1 MFDGLSSRALRLGV
15 VAAAATALVASFGG
29 PADAAPK
36 KQKAGN
42 DQRSVGANYNHGK
55 PLRFSAKLSDSGSA
69 QEGGAVVGT
78 VRQWPALDDENGVIY
93 TKRYRLRG
101 VGNHIEIWVAENLAY
116 PAGDCRNTIDGGAP
130 ITVTDAQV
138 KGFIHQFDSNM
149 YPKESEAFSVAPDR
163 DGSNTKLKKL
173 YSQFY
178 GIPNR
183 SYSGHGDR
191 TVTLID
197 NVRDS
202 NFYRPQDPDGKTYIG
217 GFFYS
222 VFNEMTN
229 RNVMTID
236 SFDWKHRTGTF
247 DSQHDDAT
255 NPEYVACGNAIGRA
269 FGNKRGPDY
278 EGTFAHEYQHL
289 LEYYEDPAEVNWV
302 NEGLSDWAQTLTGY
316 VDPQTDPADPTADGH
331 LASFLGFGGEAFGGP
346 EQSMTRWEDQG
357 PTEILADYGA
367 AYSFMQYL
375 WSHFGG
381 DAFMSA
387 LHTEDAGGLVG
398 LQKVLD
404 DQVTNPPQALD
415 VIHDWLASM
424 ALDAAI
430 EDGSDAPT
438 AADAAALS
446 TDSMRAKINWA
457 SPQAYAS
464 PGAPT
469 NGGDFVPLSAG
480 PLSFTGHGSYDPA
493 PVEWTTATDG
503 RLYSGKGDNLDR
515 AIVRTVNVPAGNAT
529 VSVGLQFDTEPTWD
543 FAFVQVYDTSTKS
556 WVSLESAGNT
566 TSGADPGADPRV
578 KANLPGLTG
587 TGGPAV
593 YNYTVPAAY
602 TGHPVMLAV
611 RYITDSSVDGEGVW
625 LSSLKVGGVDEPGA
639 LDLSTWK
646 SLTQAVP
653 VPVESWTVQV
663 VGYNAKHSGRAF
675 MTLAT
680 QADGS
685 MTGSID
691 PATAL
696 GFTPDTLG
704 AIVTVN
710 DSSETVADY
719 GRYELKV
726 GTVVQPGG

>member
-1 MFDGLSSRALRLGV
+1 M
-15 VAAAATALVASFGG
+15 
-29 PADAAPK
+29 
-36 KQKAGN
+36 
-42 DQRSVGANYNHGK
+42 
-55 PLRFSAKLSDSGSA
+55 
-69 QEGGAVVGT
+69 
-78 VRQWPALDDENGVIY
+78 
-93 TKRYRLRG
+93 
-101 VGNHIEIWVAENLAY
+101 
-116 PAGDCRNTIDGGAP
+116 
-130 ITVTDAQV
+130 
-138 KGFIHQFDSNM
+138 
-149 YPKESEAFSVAPDR
+149 APDR
-163 DGSNTKLKKL
+163 DGSTTKLKKL
-173 YSQFY
+173 YTQFY

-247 DSQHDDAT
+247 DSQPDDAT
-255 NPEYVACGNAIGRA
+255 NPEYVACGNEIGRA

-375 WSHFGG
+375 WSHFGQ

-387 LHTEDAGGLVG
+387 LHTENAGGLVG
-398 LQKVLD
+398 PAERAGRPRHEPAEGARRHPRLAGVDGAGRRDRGRQRA
-404 DQVTNPPQALD
+404 DQQRGRPV
-415 VIHDWLASM
+415 HR
-424 ALDAAI
+424 LDAG
-430 EDGSDAPT
+430 EDQLGLAAGLRLARCADQRRRLRPARRRPGDLHRSRRLRPGPGGVDHGRQPPLLREGRQPGPGHRAHGQRPERQPDRVGGPPVRHRADLGLRLRAGVRRHREEVGEPGVAGQHHVRRRPEARPAGRRPT
-438 AADAAALS
+438 C
-446 TDSMRAKINWA
+446 
-457 SPQAYAS
+457 PVS
-464 PGAPT
+464 PGP
-469 NGGDFVPLSAG
+469 
-480 PLSFTGHGSYDPA
+480 
-493 PVEWTTATDG
+493 
-503 RLYSGKGDNLDR
+503 
-515 AIVRTVNVPAGNAT
+515 
-529 VSVGLQFDTEPTWD
+529 
-543 FAFVQVYDTSTKS
+543 
-556 WVSLESAGNT
+556 
-566 TSGADPGADPRV
+566 
-578 KANLPGLTG
+578 
-587 TGGPAV
+587 GGPAI
-593 YNYTVPAAY
+593 YTYTVPAHTPA
-602 TGHPVMLAV
+602 TTILLAV

-625 LSSLKVGGVDEPGA
+625 LSSLAVGGTNVPDA
-639 LDLSTWK
+639 TTLSSWT

-663 VGYNAKHSGRAF
+663 VGYNATQSGRAF
-675 MTLAT
+675 VTLTT
-680 QADGS
+680 QPDGS
-685 MTGSID
+685 STGSID

-696 GFTPDTLG
+696 GFTPTTLG

-719 GRYELKV
+719 GRYELAV
-726 GTVVQPGG
+726 DGTVQPGG

>member
-36 KQKAGN
+36 KAKAGN
-42 DQRSVGANYNHGK
+42 DQRSVGANYNQGK
-55 PLRFSAKLSDSGSA
+55 ALRFSAKESDRGGGA

-78 VRQWPALDDENGVIY
+78 VRQWPALDDENGVVY

-101 VGNHIEIWVAENLAY
+101 VGDHIEIWVAENLAY

-138 KGFIHQFDSNM
+138 NGFIHQFDSNM

-173 YSQFY
+173 YTQFY
-178 GIPNR
+178 GLPNR

-222 VFNEMTN
+222 LFNEMTN

-247 DSQHDDAT
+247 ASQPDDAN
-255 NPEYVACGNAIGRA
+255 NPEYVACGNELGRA

-289 LEYYEDPAEVNWV
+289 LEYYEDPDEVNWV

-316 VDPQTDPADPTADGH
+316 VDPQVDPADPTADGH
-331 LASFLGFGGEAFGGP
+331 LASFFGFGGEAFGGP

-357 PTEILADYGA
+357 STEILADYGA

-375 WSHFGG
+375 WSHFGQ

-387 LHTEDAGGLVG
+387 LHTEDVGGLPG

-404 DQVTNPPQALD
+404 DNVTNPPQALD

-430 EDGSDAPT
+430 EDGSAPT
-438 AADAAALS
+438 GDGAALS
-446 TDSMRAKINWA
+446 TDSLRAKINWA

-469 NGGDFVPLSAG
+469 NGGDFVPLGAG
-480 PLSFTGHGSYDPA
+480 QVTFNGHGGYDPV
-493 PVEWTTATDG
+493 PVEWTTDG
-503 RLYSGKGDNLDR
+503 SRLYSGKGDGLDR
-515 AIVRTVNVPAGNAT
+515 AIVRTVNVPAGSPT
-529 VSVGLQFDTEPTWD
+529 VSVGLQYDTEPTWD
-543 FAFVQVYDTSTKS
+543 FAFVQVYDTDTKT
-556 WVSLESAGNT
+556 WVSLESPGNT
-566 TSGADPGADPRV
+566 TSGADPQADPRV
-578 KANLPGLTG
+578 VANLPGLTG
-587 TGGPAV
+587 AGGPAV
-593 YNYTVPAAY
+593 YNFTVPAAY
-602 TGHPVMLAV
+602 TGKDVLLAV
-611 RYITDSSVDGEGVW
+611 RYITDSSVQGDGVW
-625 LSSLKVGGVDEPGA
+625 LSSLAVGGQAVPDA
-639 LDLSTWK
+639 TTLSSWK

-663 VGYNAKHSGRAF
+663 VGYNATQSARAF
-675 MTLAT
+675 MTLTT
-680 QADGS
+680 QPDGS
-685 MTGSID
+685 TTGSIN

-696 GFTPDTLG
+696 GFTPTTLG
-704 AIVTVN
+704 AIVTAN
-710 DSSETVADY
+710 DSSEMVADY
-719 GRYELKV
+719 GRYALAV
-726 GTVVQPGG
+726 DGVVQPGG